1 MENTSKSRIPVNGG
15 KGKIIVEYRTL
26 PGQDGDI
33 EVVLMPNPPSVT
45 ASGITFINITNS
57 TINIKWNDKWYL
69 YEGCDPFAVL
79 GVFAGTLSL
88 GKTGYFIK
96 ATATAGWKRET
107 A

>member
-15 KGKIIVEYRTL
+15 RDKIIVEYRML
-26 PGQDGDI
+26 PGQGGDI
-33 EVVLMPNPPSVT
+33 EVVLMPSTSNAT
-45 ASGITFINITNS
+45 ASGIGFINITNS

-88 GKTGYFIK
+88 GKTGNFIK
-96 ATATAGWKRET
+96 ATATSVWKREVG
-107 A
+107 

>member
-15 KGKIIVEYRTL
+15 TGKIIVEYRTL

-57 TINIKWNDKWYL
+57 TINIKWNHKWYH
-69 YEGCDPFAVL
+69 YEGCDAFAVL

-88 GKTGYFIK
+88 GKTGNFIK
-96 ATATAGWKRET
+96 DTATECWKMET
-107 A
+107 G